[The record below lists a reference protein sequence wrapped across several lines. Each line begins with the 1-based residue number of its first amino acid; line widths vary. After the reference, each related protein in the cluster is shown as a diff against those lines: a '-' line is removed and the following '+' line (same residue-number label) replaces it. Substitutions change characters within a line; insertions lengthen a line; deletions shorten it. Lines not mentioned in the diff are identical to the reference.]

1 MRICFAFE
9 NKRIGF
15 KKIYFLWNMPLVA
28 QKKDPKFNLSG
39 IETPKPSRGYSDLF
53 GTFANFISAGKA
65 TGNFL
70 INI

>member
-1 MRICFAFE
+1 
-9 NKRIGF
+9 
-15 KKIYFLWNMPLVA
+15 MPLVA